1 MLLAVVQMSC
11 AERDWTASD
20 PCQLTT
26 CMSCVPQ
33 MLFYIWRAQYPLFM
47 AYHAMLVDGTGS
59 GGELPPEKAD
69 RILVRP
75 WHTQRQPL
83 GMGLR

>member
-1 MLLAVVQMSC
+1 
-11 AERDWTASD
+11 
-20 PCQLTT
+20 
-26 CMSCVPQ
+26 

-75 WHTQRQPL
+75 WHTQQQPFGKGCDEL
-83 GMGLR
+83 APLTLPIAPARSTCQLHDSWQAAPEDQ